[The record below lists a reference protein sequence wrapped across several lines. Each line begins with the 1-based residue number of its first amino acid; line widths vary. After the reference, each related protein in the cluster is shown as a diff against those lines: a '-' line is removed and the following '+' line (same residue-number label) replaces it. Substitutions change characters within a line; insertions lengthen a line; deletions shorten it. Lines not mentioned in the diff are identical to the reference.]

1 VVRWRLVF
9 ADSGYN
15 YIRKSVDFRRL
26 VHSWNLDL
34 GRLLTLRQLQ
44 DFISVTFPLR
54 LRAFRASSGHRS
66 GLSLCSRGACVGG
79 VVQGRSP
86 ASRGGAKCACG
97 CGVVVRARHKL
108 RPHPTAH
115 RVVRRRIACM
125 GVGLGTDWARVG
137 LRLGSSWVQV
147 GLELCVGWARVGCTS
162 AMVECKGRVQ
172 GSGGASRL
180 RGLAVVSD
188 GVWEQ
193 SGMRDEVRCGVRNDR
208 SRGVWGGCVNGS
220 VGRRSGADVG
230 RRSGA
235 RAASVKRTFKE
246 VCGRES
252 RKALASAP
260 GA

>member
-115 RVVRRRIACM
+115 RVVRRRIA
-125 GVGLGTDWARVG
+125 
-137 LRLGSSWVQV
+137 
-147 GLELCVGWARVGCTS
+147 
-162 AMVECKGRVQ
+162 
-172 GSGGASRL
+172 
-180 RGLAVVSD
+180 VVSD